1 MLKTLSL
8 ILVLV
13 SFLIPDFLIPDAW
26 GQQNQQRVATT
37 TTVVTTQT
45 VSAFQLALQSASRNS
60 CTVQYNGAG
69 TGFVYFGV
77 LANATTQN
85 SFQLTNKQTVMCVAS
100 GITITDAVSVT
111 STATADQFVVTT
123 Q

>member
-1 MLKTLSL
+1 MKK
-8 ILVLV
+8 LVLLLALV
-13 SFLIPDFLIPDAW
+13 PFFSLAALA
-26 GQQNQQRVATT
+26 QQNQQRVATT

-45 VSAFQLALQSASRNS
+45 VSSFQLALSSASRNS

-85 SFQLTNKQTVMCVAS
+85 SFRLSANQSILCAVS
-100 GITITDAVSVT
+100 GVTLTDAINVT